1 MTELREVLKSGKL
14 NPPTAYIDSF
24 EEELL
29 RVATL
34 VVPSKKID
42 IIKEDPDDNKVLECA
57 IEGNVDYI
65 ISGDRHLLKL
75 KEYSGIRIVRASW
88 LLKIVE

>member
-1 MTELREVLKSGKL
+1 MTELSEVFKSGKL
-14 NPPTAYIDSF
+14 NLPTAYIDSF

-75 KEYSGIRIVRASW
+75 KEYSGIRIVWASW
-88 LLKIVE
+88 LLKILE